1 MSGTAGGGGH
11 WLGLLICVAP
21 GQGLYPYAETA
32 RHPASATVD
41 YKSTIAA
48 LSDQRKNA
56 GQEAEQERGGG
67 EKGRRPGDEAEGR
80 RPGWGQRADT
90 APAKHGFRFLPRLS
104 AALALYVGQRTDE
117 TR

>member
-1 MSGTAGGGGH
+1 MAGLIYLYGSGAG
-11 WLGLLICVAP
+11 P
-21 GQGLYPYAETA
+21 YQYAETA
-32 RHPASATVD
+32 RRPATVD

-48 LSDQRKNA
+48 LSDQRKNG

-67 EKGRRPGDEAEGR
+67 SREGDQETKPKGGDR
-80 RPGWGQRADT
+80 GWGQRADT
-90 APAKHGFRFLPRLS
+90 APAKHGFHFLPRLS

>member
-1 MSGTAGGGGH
+1 MAGLIYPYGSGAG
-11 WLGLLICVAP
+11 P
-21 GQGLYPYAETA
+21 YQYAETA
-32 RHPASATVD
+32 RCPATVD

-67 EKGRRPGDEAEGR
+67 EKGRRPGAEAEGR